1 MHTLKLLVKDSVYDK
16 LVGFLNKF
24 SKDEINV
31 ISDSSEFERDKIYL
45 EGELREIL
53 NGEAHFMEMNE
64 VGQQLEAKIKLQLQN
79 YL

>member
-24 SKDEINV
+24 SKDEIDI
-31 ISDSSEFERDKIYL
+31 ISDSSEFERDKNYL

-64 VGQQLEAKIKLQLQN
+64 AEQQLENIIKKHENIL
-79 YL
+79 